1 LAQEEFL
8 SNNYLNF
15 QLENIKMEIR
25 YYLRIIQRG
34 WWLILASVL
43 VAVNISLLYSYYI
56 AVPQY
61 ESYARFIISPNLQ
74 YVEGRDL
81 VNSIEALDKRSM
93 ITTYA
98 EVINSPQIINNA
110 IGLLNARPKDFAE
123 YTTLVTVLPDTNIIR
138 FGARGPD
145 PEVAAMLANSVGQ
158 YAIDFIKELY
168 VAYDIQFLDKAVVPT
183 EPFYPRP
190 LQDVGLALLI
200 GIVIGA
206 GLAIFRD
213 MLASTLEKLSE
224 RRMVDYESQAYSHSY
239 FERRMREEMAKHP
252 EGVQT
257 LALVHL
263 NGVEEYY
270 DSLPQAY
277 INRIMRKA
285 TEILKDQLRGNDIVG
300 RWNKLQFGILLPST
314 DGNSAVRRMAS
325 IQDALNQHVKL
336 EADGEHYIDLDP
348 RIGLADRQGGE
359 PFNIFV
365 SQAVQALEISM
376 QSDEKINQYKVRP
389 FG

>member
-1 LAQEEFL
+1 
-8 SNNYLNF
+8 
-15 QLENIKMEIR
+15 MEIR

-43 VAVNISLLYSYYI
+43 VAVNLSLFYSFYV

-74 YVEGRDL
+74 FVEGRDL
-81 VNSIEALDKRSM
+81 VNSIEALDKRS
-93 ITTYA
+93 IISTYA
-98 EVINSPQIINNA
+98 EVINSPQIINNTIA
-110 IGLLNARPKDFAE
+110 LLNANPEDFAA
-123 YTTLVTVLPDTNIIR
+123 YTTIVTVLPDTNIIR
-138 FGARGPD
+138 FSVRGPD
-145 PEVAAMLANSVGQ
+145 PQVTTMLANSIGQ
-158 YAIDFIKELY
+158 YAIDFIKDLY

-190 LQDVGLALLI
+190 FQDAGLALLV

-213 MLASTLEKLSE
+213 MLAGTLEKLSE
-224 RRMVDYESQAYSHSY
+224 RRMVDYESLAYSRSY
-239 FERRMREEMAKHP
+239 FERRMREEMAKRP
-252 EGVQT
+252 DGVQT
-257 LALVHL
+257 LAMVYL

-277 INRIMRKA
+277 INRIMRKVN
-285 TEILKDQLRGNDIVG
+285 EVLKDQLRGNDIVG
-300 RWNKLQFGILLPST
+300 RWSKLQFGILLPST
-314 DGNSAVRRMAS
+314 DGNSAARRMES
-325 IQDALNQHVKL
+325 IRDALNQQITL
-336 EADGEHYIDLDP
+336 EPDGQHYIELDP

-359 PFNIFV
+359 SFNVFV
-365 SQAVQALEISM
+365 SQAEQALEISM
-376 QSDEKINQYKVRP
+376 QSDKKINQYKVRP